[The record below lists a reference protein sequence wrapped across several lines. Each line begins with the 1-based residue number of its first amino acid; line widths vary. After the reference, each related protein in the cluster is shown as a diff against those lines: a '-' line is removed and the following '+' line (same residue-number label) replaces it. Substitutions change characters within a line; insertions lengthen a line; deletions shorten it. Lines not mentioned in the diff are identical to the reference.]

1 MTEIRMNKFIKKLF
15 GIDKIETATA
25 EANALKIQAEENAME
40 AVKAAIA
47 AKAKAE
53 MATKT
58 PKEIATE
65 KKEPWVTVLETHVNS
80 ENVRNGFFEL
90 DWNEYFIVQL
100 RSNGYQ
106 GDSEETIVDKW
117 FQDLC
122 RNIGAEEGV
131 SMERRGS
138 GFINVND
145 LGNGKSEVS

>member
-1 MTEIRMNKFIKKLF
+1 MNKFIKKLF
-15 GIDKIETATA
+15 GIDKIEAKTEEAIRQKVAAQLAAEKAIEAT
-25 EANALKIQAEENAME
+25 L
-40 AVKAAIA
+40 
-47 AKAKAE
+47 
-53 MATKT
+53 ATKS

-106 GDSEETIVDKW
+106 GDNEEAIVDKW

>member
-1 MTEIRMNKFIKKLF
+1 MKQFIKKIF
-15 GIDKIETATA
+15 GIDKIEAETEEAIRKKIEATMAA
-25 EANALKIQAEENAME
+25 EKAVEAERL
-40 AVKAAIA
+40 
-47 AKAKAE
+47 
-53 MATKT
+53 TKLT

-65 KKEPWVTVLETHVNS
+65 KKEPWVAVLETHVNS

-90 DWNEYFIVQL
+90 DWNDYFIVQL

-106 GDSEETIVDKW
+106 GDSEEAIVDKW

-131 SMERRGS
+131 NMERRGS

>member
-25 EANALKIQAEENAME
+25 KANALKIQAEENAME
-40 AVKAAIA
+40 AVEAALA

-106 GDSEETIVDKW
+106 GDSEEAIVDKW